1 MVLRLENINFTLS
14 NFILNRYFM
23 AGEKVNDDRFSFNTG
38 PISKDS
44 ACDGIMTLY

>member
-1 MVLRLENINFTLS
+1 MVLRLDNFHFTLS

-23 AGEKVNDDRFSFNTG
+23 TGELVNDDRFSFNKG